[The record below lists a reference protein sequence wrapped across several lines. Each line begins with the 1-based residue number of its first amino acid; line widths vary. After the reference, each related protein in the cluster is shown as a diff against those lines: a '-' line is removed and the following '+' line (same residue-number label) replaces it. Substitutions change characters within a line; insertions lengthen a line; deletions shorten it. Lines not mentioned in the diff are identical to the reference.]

1 VWISPNYLTTSFKQP
16 LSIDDKIT
24 IFADRTLGW
33 QLDIADMVI
42 NGEKSPDGSLSTPPI
57 QHSGFAVL
65 HIVLSYFEMIAKT
78 EEGYSQPGKSEEHF
92 KRGVLS
98 VFPSLKS
105 PPVPITDELLS
116 ILYSGGRCGLYHGGL
131 TDSRIVLIGDI
142 EAPMGFDIANNK
154 LLINPHRLIPTMK
167 KYFRQFEVHLRDP
180 SNTQLRANFERRFDY
195 EDQDK

>member
-1 VWISPNYLTTSFKQP
+1 MWISPKYRSTSFKKP

-24 IFADRTLGW
+24 IFVDRTLGW
-33 QLDIADMVI
+33 QLDIADKII
-42 NGEKSPDGSLSTPPI
+42 NGESSPDGRQTASPI

-78 EEGYSQPGKSEEHF
+78 EEGYIQPGKSEEHF

-105 PPVPITDELLS
+105 PPVPITDDLLK

-142 EAPMGFDIANNK
+142 EAPMGFDTANKK
-154 LLINPHRLIPTMK
+154 LLINPHRLVPAMK
-167 KYFRQFEVHLRDP
+167 KHFRQFEARLRDP
-180 SNTQLRANFERRFDY
+180 NNIELREKFERRFDY
-195 EDQDK
+195 EDQDR